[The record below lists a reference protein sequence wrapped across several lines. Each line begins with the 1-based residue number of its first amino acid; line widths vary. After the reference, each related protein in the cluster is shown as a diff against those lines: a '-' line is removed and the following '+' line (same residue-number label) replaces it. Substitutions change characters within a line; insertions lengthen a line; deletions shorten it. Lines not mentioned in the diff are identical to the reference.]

1 MKFTRIV
8 ITGGAGFLGSHLCDY
23 FLGAGAEVV
32 CLDDFSSGREENL
45 KSSAASGRL
54 TVKAADVADGCDVPG
69 PVDAVLHLASPASPT
84 DYLRMPLATMKA
96 GSSGTF
102 HALDLAQRK
111 GARFVL
117 ASTSET
123 YGNPQV
129 HPQPET
135 YWGNVNPVGP
145 RSVYDESKRFSE
157 ALTMACH
164 RSQGL
169 DTAIVRI
176 FNTFGPR
183 MRKDDGRAI
192 PTFITQALAGK
203 PITVT
208 GSGTQ
213 SRSLCYVH
221 DLVEGV
227 VRMLHSDLAGP
238 VNLGNP
244 EELTVLQIAELV
256 RDLTGSSSPI
266 VFTDRP
272 TDDPDVR
279 CPDIT
284 LAERRL
290 DWAPRFSVI
299 DGLKQTI
306 AWFRENEQAPLEQPT
321 GQAPFLI
328 TAVGGIG
335 PLSDATGTKSEPTRG
350 TP

>member
-1 MKFTRIV
+1 MKFSRIV

-23 FLGAGAEVV
+23 FLRAGAEVV
-32 CLDDFSSGREENL
+32 CLDNFSSGRGENL
-45 KSSAASGRL
+45 KSSAGSGRL
-54 TVKAADVADGCDVPG
+54 TVRVTDVAEGCDVPG

-102 HALDLAQRK
+102 HALELAHRK

-129 HPQPET
+129 HPQPES

-164 RSQGL
+164 RSQGH

-203 PITVT
+203 PITVA
-208 GSGTQ
+208 GSGSQ

-227 VRMLHSDLAGP
+227 VRMLHSNLAGP

-256 RDLTGSSSPI
+256 RDLTRSNSSI
-266 VFTDRP
+266 VFVDRP
-272 TDDPDVR
+272 ADDPDLR

-284 LAERRL
+284 LARRQL
-290 DWAPRFSVI
+290 DWAPRFSVA

-306 AWFRENEQAPLEQPT
+306 AWFRENEQASLERSCGRAALSPK
-321 GQAPFLI
+321 GVAD
-328 TAVGGIG
+328 IG
-335 PLSDATGTKSEPTRG
+335 PLSEAAETDPEPTCG
-350 TP
+350 TS